1 MITTLGHGN
10 TVWSQTLV
18 TMVIRIEKTV
28 ADRRAE
34 NLRAMR
40 SPASFALAGS
50 IFLAVLVAF
59 VFYDHP
65 LTDNPVLLSYLHGL
79 SATVQ

>member
-1 MITTLGHGN
+1 
-10 TVWSQTLV
+10 
-18 TMVIRIEKTV
+18 MVIRIEKTV

>member
-1 MITTLGHGN
+1 ML
-10 TVWSQTLV
+10 S
-18 TMVIRIEKTV
+18 RIEKTV
-28 ADRRAE
+28 AEWRTE

-40 SPASFALAGS
+40 SPASFALAG
-50 IFLAVLVAF
+50 IIVLAVLVAF

-79 SATVQ
+79 SGTVQ

>member
-1 MITTLGHGN
+1 VITTLAYGN
-10 TVWSQTLV
+10 SVWPQTLA
-18 TMVIRIEKTV
+18 TMVIRVEKTV

-40 SPASFALAGS
+40 SPASFALGGCVV
-50 IFLAVLVAF
+50 LAVLIAF

-65 LTDNPVLLSYLHGL
+65 LTDNPVLISYLHG
-79 SATVQ
+79 SVSTVR

>member
-1 MITTLGHGN
+1 MVTTLGHGN

-18 TMVIRIEKTV
+18 TMVIWIEKTV

-40 SPASFALAGS
+40 SPASFALAGG

>member
-1 MITTLGHGN
+1 MS
-10 TVWSQTLV
+10 SQTLP
-18 TMVIRIEKTV
+18 TMVIRKEKTV

-34 NLRAMR
+34 NMRAMR
-40 SPASFALAGS
+40 SPASFALAGGV
-50 IFLAVLVAF
+50 FLAVLVAF

-79 SATVQ
+79 SGSVQ

>member
-1 MITTLGHGN
+1 MS
-10 TVWSQTLV
+10 SQTLP
-18 TMVIRIEKTV
+18 TMVIRMAKTI

-40 SPASFALAGS
+40 SPASFALAGA

-79 SATVQ
+79 SGAIQ

>member
-1 MITTLGHGN
+1 MVTTLGHGN
-10 TVWSQTLV
+10 TLWSRTLA
-18 TMVIRIEKTV
+18 TMGIRIKKTV

-50 IFLAVLVAF
+50 VVLAVLISF

-79 SATVQ
+79 SSTVQ

>member
-1 MITTLGHGN
+1 
-10 TVWSQTLV
+10 
-18 TMVIRIEKTV
+18 MVIRIEKTV

-40 SPASFALAGS
+40 SPASFALAGT

-59 VFYDHP
+59 IFYDHP

-79 SATVQ
+79 SGTVQ